1 MRRGYLT
8 PPVMIILALIT
19 LGVALTLY
27 FNTNLL
33 KNIKN
38 KSTPSSEPSV
48 QDQPS
53 PISDAGREPNDSAE
67 TANWKTYTNTQLGFS
82 IKYPSSWFVYDNET
96 PPCDKGIRGY
106 LFVNKTALADCFFG
120 DVLPADFYVYVQPIP
135 EDPDYGPLPKSTKYD
150 TFTSFEVAGEKGVV
164 NITTEKSEGPR
175 RKEARV
181 YVNHNSNQYMISYPN
196 LDFQGN
202 HEQVFDQILSTFKFL
217 D

>member
-53 PISDAGREPNDSAE
+53 PISDAVREPNDSAE

-106 LFVNKTALADCFFG
+106 LFVNKPALAVFFF
-120 DVLPADFYVYVQPIP
+120 FYEIKTKQKKTKIKKKKKKKKIP
-135 EDPDYGPLPKSTKYD
+135 FFYFLRGGGKKGFLKKKNLKNPK
-150 TFTSFEVAGEKGVV
+150 
-164 NITTEKSEGPR
+164 
-175 RKEARV
+175 
-181 YVNHNSNQYMISYPN
+181 
-196 LDFQGN
+196 
-202 HEQVFDQILSTFKFL
+202 
-217 D
+217 